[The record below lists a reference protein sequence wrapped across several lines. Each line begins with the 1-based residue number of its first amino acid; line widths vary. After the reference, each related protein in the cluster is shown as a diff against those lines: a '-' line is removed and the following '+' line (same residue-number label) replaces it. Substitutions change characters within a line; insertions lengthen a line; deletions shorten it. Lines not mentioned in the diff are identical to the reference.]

1 LPDVPGWTLQSRYE
15 SAGTGLVG
23 GDWYDALVLPSGRI
37 ALVVGDVTGHGL
49 QAAATMGQLGTT
61 LRAAL
66 VSTGSAVEAVARLA
80 HVARWTLPG
89 EVATLAVALLDPPTG
104 VVEHV
109 SVGPR
114 DPRTGVGE
122 PGSVGHPPL
131 LVVGPDGTTRWA
143 GRASVPPLGLVDRA
157 PTAEEVQV
165 PPGGA
170 LVLYSDGL
178 VERRGESIRDGLD
191 RLAAVF
197 ADGPGVEVDG
207 IVAAAR
213 DPRSADDATLLAVR
227 RDA

>member
-1 LPDVPGWTLQSRYE
+1 
-15 SAGTGLVG
+15 
-23 GDWYDALVLPSGRI
+23 
-37 ALVVGDVTGHGL
+37 
-49 QAAATMGQLGTT
+49 
-61 LRAAL
+61 
-66 VSTGSAVEAVARLA
+66 
-80 HVARWTLPG
+80 
-89 EVATLAVALLDPPTG
+89 
-104 VVEHV
+104 
-109 SVGPR
+109 
-114 DPRTGVGE
+114 
-122 PGSVGHPPL
+122 VGHPPL